1 MTKSGI
7 RVSRDSESAGSVVA
21 LEAVF
26 VSLDLTR
33 EVAYVA
39 CEGGPTIRWR
49 EVPTREAK
57 LLVRM
62 GARSEIRLR
71 SDRWIET
78 TPGSRPMSARRRSA

>member
-1 MTKSGI
+1 MTKSGV
-7 RVSRDSESAGSVVA
+7 RVSGDSESAGSGVA
-21 LEAVF
+21 LEKVF

-39 CEGGPTIRWR
+39 CEGEPTIRWR

-62 GARSEIRLR
+62 GARSEIQLR
-71 SDRWIET
+71 SDRWTET
-78 TPGSRPMSARRRSA
+78 TRGSRPMRRRSA